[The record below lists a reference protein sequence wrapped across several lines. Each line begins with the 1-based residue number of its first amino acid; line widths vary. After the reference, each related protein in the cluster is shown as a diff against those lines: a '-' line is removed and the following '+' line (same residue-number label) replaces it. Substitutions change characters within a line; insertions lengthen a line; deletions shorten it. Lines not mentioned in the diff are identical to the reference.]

1 MTLPW
6 ALERTKA
13 ELPTGKLGY
22 SPQEVVVL
30 RQRGVA

>member
-6 ALERTKA
+6 APERTKA
-13 ELPTGKLGY
+13 ELPTGRLRY
-22 SPQEVVVL
+22 SPREVVVL